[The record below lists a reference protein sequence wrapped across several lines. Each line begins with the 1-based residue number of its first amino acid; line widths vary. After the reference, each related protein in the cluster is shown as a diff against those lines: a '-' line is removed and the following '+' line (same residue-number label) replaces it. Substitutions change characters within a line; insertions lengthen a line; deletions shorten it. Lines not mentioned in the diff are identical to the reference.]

1 MRELKRV
8 TIGKVDLVAV
18 LGDITDEQS
27 DVIVNAAGSRLAHG
41 GGVAAAILT
50 KGGEQIAKESHRWI
64 SEHGNVPV
72 GQIAI
77 TSAGNLCAR
86 YVIHAV
92 GPIWGEGNEE
102 IKLRN
107 AVRNS
112 IKKVMELK
120 LSSVS
125 LPAISTGIY
134 GYPKEEGVRIIIDE
148 IISTIDKPETLKEV
162 RFCAIDSYTANLFKK
177 ELENASK

>member
-8 TIGKVDLVAV
+8 TIGKVDLVVV

-27 DVIVNAAGSRLAHG
+27 DVIVNAANSRLAYG
-41 GGVAAAILT
+41 GGVAAAILA
-50 KGGEQIAKESHRWI
+50 KGGAQIAKESHRWI
-64 SEHGNVPV
+64 SEYGNVPV

-77 TSAGNLCAR
+77 TSAGNLCTR
-86 YVIHAV
+86 HVIHAV

-102 IKLRN
+102 KKLRN

-112 IKKVMELK
+112 IKNVIDLN
-120 LSSVS
+120 LNSVS

-148 IISTIDKPETLKEV
+148 IVSIIDKPETLKEV
-162 RFCAIDSYTANLFKK
+162 RFCTMDSYTANLFKK
-177 ELENASK
+177 ELENVSK